1 MTKIADATC
10 PSCHASLEVNETVH
24 PEPHELSRIRRV
36 LRRVGR
42 FLIAVS
48 QIGQYVPEATETRRV
63 DEHVVDRVPRCGVVI
78 TRGPVSPWGS
88 LRRSDRRVCNQPA
101 PNFRRATDPRRFG
114 PYTDDV
120 SLAVC
125 DECAAR
131 WVAGLPRWRDES
143 EILVDMREK
152 NGASDVAA
160 KA

>member
-10 PSCHASLEVNETVH
+10 PSCHASLEVNETIH

-48 QIGQYVPEATETRRV
+48 QIG
-63 DEHVVDRVPRCGVVI
+63 
-78 TRGPVSPWGS
+78 PVSPWGS
-88 LRRSDRRVCNQPA
+88 LRRSDRRVCDQPA

-160 KA
+160 KT